1 MKGRGVGGGERLSPH
16 FPPWCFVV
24 TPRRLPA
31 TQATLATSII
41 VLIYWHDVYSII
53 LYTGTWIEMH
63 QSLMPKPCF
72 LCSSCIWF
80 AFEYI
85 FKIYLDTLAWI
96 SFAKFEINFRNPLIG
111 CQCFDFVCPKARSV
125 HPNWC
130 TRSNFV
136 RPESRSVR
144 PGCNDMLWIQR
155 WVYNKDHNECTADH
169 KYK

>member
-1 MKGRGVGGGERLSPH
+1 MGGRWEIISPLPSLALCCDSMKTASYAGYSGHIHHSSY
-16 FPPWCFVV
+16 WYD
-24 TPRRLPA
+24 
-31 TQATLATSII
+31 
-41 VLIYWHDVYSII
+41 VL
-53 LYTGTWIEMH
+53 H
-63 QSLMPKPCF
+63 QSVMSKPCL
-72 LCSSCIWF
+72 LCSSRIWF

-85 FKIYLDTLAWI
+85 FEIYLDTLAWI

-144 PGCNDMLWIQR
+144 PGRNDMLWIQR